1 MEAGQSHFN
10 VVVVGAGISGIGAG
24 YHLQKQCPN
33 KSFVILEG
41 RETFGGTWDLFRYP
55 GIRSDSDM
63 HTMGFRFKPWI
74 DERFIADGSSIINY
88 LDETISENNL
98 KDKIKYQRKVLTSS
112 WSVSYTHLTL
122 PTKRIV

>member
-1 MEAGQSHFN
+1 MEADQSHFN

-74 DERFIADGSSIINY
+74 DA
-88 LDETISENNL
+88 
-98 KDKIKYQRKVLTSS
+98 
-112 WSVSYTHLTL
+112 VSYTHLTL
-122 PTKRIV
+122 PTT